1 MAIGVDE
8 VGRHADQ
15 IDDLVSEYRLD
26 EIAETVL
33 DPESDQREMME
44 LLREVR
50 RVQGLT
56 AHSSHQAAVALQ
68 DMAYY
73 EDAR

>member
-1 MAIGVDE
+1 MSIAELV
-8 VGRHADQ
+8 RDQ
-15 IDDLVSEYRLD
+15 SLD
-26 EIAETVL
+26 EIADTVL

-73 EDAR
+73 EDPR

>member
-1 MAIGVDE
+1 MA
-8 VGRHADQ
+8 
-15 IDDLVSEYRLD
+15 LD
-26 EIAETVL
+26 EIADTVL

-73 EDAR
+73 EDPR

>member
-1 MAIGVDE
+1 MSIDE
-8 VGRHADQ
+8 
-15 IDDLVSEYRLD
+15 LVSDQSLD
-26 EIAETVL
+26 EIADTVL

-73 EDAR
+73 EDPR